1 MKDRKVFV
9 ALFRPYLP
17 ALIGGALCVTLS
29 AAIGLMAPAVVGGAV
44 DGLRHGVDRAGLLR
58 AAWTILAIAAGS
70 GIFLYGARIL
80 LIGMSR
86 HIEYDIRNDLFSH
99 FTRLPLEYYQAHRTG
114 DLMARAVNDLSA
126 VRMLLGPGIMQ
137 SLNTAV
143 TGSLAIALMLRV
155 HAGLTGIALLS
166 LPFVAV
172 STKVV
177 GQKVHV
183 LFEKIQEYFAEI
195 SAHAQENFSAVRL
208 LRGYARE
215 ATELEKFQRENA
227 EYVRRNRSLIGV
239 QALFFPLLQTLVGMG
254 FVAVLWYGGR
264 LVMNGRL
271 TVGGFV
277 QFNLY
282 LVELIW
288 PMIALGWVVNLFQR
302 GTASWN
308 RLREIRDT
316 PPSIRDAPG
325 ILVHPRIDGE
335 IEFRHLTYSAAG
347 GRLILR
353 EIDWKVSAG
362 TTVGIVGR
370 TGAGKSTLVELIPR
384 LLDPP
389 QGTLFIDGREIH
401 RYALADLRHAIGM
414 VPQESFLFSETLAA
428 NVAYGR
434 PDAEREA
441 IEEAAGIA
449 GLGADVAEF
458 PAGLDTVVGERGIAL
473 SGGQKQR
480 AAIARA
486 ILRDPPILILDDALS
501 AVDSETELLIRDRL
515 SDVARRRTTLIVAHR
530 LSSVEHADSIVM
542 MEQGRIVERGRH
554 EDLLALGGAYAAL
567 WETQQIEEELET
579 A

>member
-1 MKDRKVFV
+1 MKDRKVFI
-9 ALFRPYLP
+9 ALFRPYRS
-17 ALIGGALCVTLS
+17 ALAGGAICVALS
-29 AAIGLMAPAVVGGAV
+29 AAIGLMAPAVVGGAI
-44 DGLRHGVDRAGLLR
+44 DGLRHGIRGGTLVR
-58 AAWTILAIAAGS
+58 AALTILAIAAGS
-70 GIFLYGARIL
+70 GVFLYGARIL

-86 HIEYDIRNDLFSH
+86 HIEYDIRNDLFVH
-99 FTRLPLEYYQAHRTG
+99 FTRLPREYYQSHRTG

-137 SLNTAV
+137 SLNTVV
-143 TGSLAIALMLRV
+143 TGSLAVALMLRV
-155 HAGLTGIALLS
+155 HPGLTGVALLS

-195 SAHAQENFSAVRL
+195 SAHAQENFSGVRL

-215 ATELEKFQRENA
+215 ATELGKFRRENA
-227 EYVRRNRSLIGV
+227 EYVRRNRSLIRV
-239 QALFFPLLQTLVGMG
+239 QALFFPLLQTVVGMG
-254 FVAVLWYGGR
+254 FVAVLWYGGL
-264 LVMNGRL
+264 LVMRGRL
-271 TVGGFV
+271 TVGAFV

-302 GTASWN
+302 GAASWN

-316 PPSIRDAPG
+316 APSIGDAPG
-325 ILVHPRIDGE
+325 VLVHPRIDGE
-335 IEFRHLTYSAAG
+335 IEFRRLTYAAAG
-347 GRLILR
+347 GRVILR
-353 EIDWKVSAG
+353 NIDLRIPAG
-362 TTVGIVGR
+362 ATLGIVGR

-389 QGTLFIDGREIH
+389 EGTLFIDGREIH
-401 RYALADLRHAIGM
+401 RYALADLRGSIGM

-428 NVAYGR
+428 NLAYGR
-434 PDAEREA
+434 PDVERETVQ
-441 IEEAAGIA
+441 EMAGIA
-449 GLGADVAEF
+449 GLAADVAEF
-458 PAGLDTVVGERGIAL
+458 PRGLDTVVGERGIAL

-480 AAIARA
+480 AAIGRA

-501 AVDSETELLIRDRL
+501 SVDSETEMLIRERL
-515 SDVARRRTTLIVAHR
+515 ADVTRRRTTLIVAHR
-530 LSSVEHADSIVM
+530 LSSVQDADSIVVL
-542 MEQGRIVERGRH
+542 EEGRIVERGRH
-554 EDLLALGGAYAAL
+554 EDLLAMGGSYAAL
-567 WETQQIEEELET
+567 WETQQIEEELES